1 MTDSELEK
9 RFQSWQSTAH
19 APEALVERAIT
30 GLPTRPRRRRTLPLF
45 LTTAAV
51 AVGIA
56 GYFYNEKQQGRW
68 QFEQVVHALEKA
80 HDVRWVDSMTMFSLG
95 SDSQQQEENYITVD
109 PPRHI
114 VRSVLVK
121 DSRIVFVPYTRQ
133 TDARGTVQ
141 YQAFHF
147 VFDEKHHLVRD
158 NHPVWIVERPGVTTS
173 RYSNKQ
179 WKSNPTDQVRYMLES
194 VINPASR
201 NQAWRRRTVM
211 EDGKSYLEL
220 FHEFVDSR
228 SRRTQTL
235 LIDPE
240 THWLVR
246 ETSEQFELKTGRLE
260 ARSVRSGF
268 RYNEP
273 PPQDIILTEPPKGV
287 KIINQR
293 QLLSIWPQLSAKDQ
307 KSIQAQITQAEKAW
321 READVAAFCKRMAFD
336 FPTDGRDAERRRN
349 WERRVQAQKGRWE
362 RWESKVVSASAD
374 GKLLGVGVHTDVKGT
389 IEGQP
394 VASDWEEGQF
404 RFRREKDGLKLVGW
418 DYPKDSV
425 IQMHSKMIA
434 Q

>member
-1 MTDSELEK
+1 
-9 RFQSWQSTAH
+9 
-19 APEALVERAIT
+19 
-30 GLPTRPRRRRTLPLF
+30 
-45 LTTAAV
+45 
-51 AVGIA
+51 
-56 GYFYNEKQQGRW
+56 
-68 QFEQVVHALEKA
+68 
-80 HDVRWVDSMTMFSLG
+80 
-95 SDSQQQEENYITVD
+95 
-109 PPRHI
+109 
-114 VRSVLVK
+114 
-121 DSRIVFVPYTRQ
+121 
-133 TDARGTVQ
+133 
-141 YQAFHF
+141 
-147 VFDEKHHLVRD
+147 
-158 NHPVWIVERPGVTTS
+158 
-173 RYSNKQ
+173 
-179 WKSNPTDQVRYMLES
+179 MLES

-201 NQAWRRRTVM
+201 NRAWRRRTVV

-220 FHEFVDSR
+220 FHEFMDSHTR
-228 SRRTQTL
+228 HTQTL
-235 LIDPE
+235 LIDPD

-293 QLLSIWPQLSAKDQ
+293 QLLSIWPQLSAEDQ
-307 KSIQAQITQAEKAW
+307 KSIQAQIAQAEKAW

-336 FPTDGRDAERRRN
+336 CPADGRDAERRRN
-349 WERRVQAQKGRWE
+349 WERRVKAQKGRWE

-374 GKLLGVGVHTDVKGT
+374 GRFLGVGVHTDVKGT
-389 IEGQP
+389 IDGQP